1 MISLDT
7 EDADLTTKARI
18 RNAALELFA
27 QEGEQR
33 ISLRRIA
40 TRSGVAVGLIQ
51 HHFGTRDGL
60 RAAVDQLV
68 IDCFLDAI
76 ASAPDDGTP
85 AEVAAARDDAV
96 QRMLLANPPV
106 VDYLRREIFDPAA
119 NTRLLSRLTDMTAD
133 QVRSS
138 RRAGL
143 ASTERSE
150 SAQVVRV
157 MIRQLGKLLLQPTID
172 MIWAQLEP
180 SAQSAKP
187 ALRVVVADPIPSAS
201 ITRAEQNDRSAARR
215 RRRVRSRDN
224 G

>member
-18 RNAALELFA
+18 RNSALELFA
-27 QEGEQR
+27 REGEQR

-40 TRSGVAVGLIQ
+40 ARADVAVGLIQ
-51 HHFGTRDGL
+51 HHFGTRGGL

-76 ASAPDDGTP
+76 ASAPHDGTP
-85 AEVAAARDDAV
+85 IEVAAARDDAV
-96 QRMLLANPPV
+96 QRMLLALPPV

-133 QVRSS
+133 QVRRS
-138 RRAGL
+138 RHSGL

-157 MIRQLGKLLLQPTID
+157 MIRQLGKLLLQPAID

-180 SAQSAKP
+180 GKQSAKP
-187 ALRVVVADPIPSAS
+187 TLRVVVADPVPRLGTTVVARAQRPA
-201 ITRAEQNDRSAARR
+201 TRT
-215 RRRVRSRDN
+215 RRVRPRDN
-224 G
+224 E